1 MPSLIHG
8 GKSQAKLGTFA
19 SHGCVGLTNAQVQD
33 FALMLSEISG
43 NGVTQSEL
51 TAYLKNP
58 TETKTVKLKKTV
70 PVELRYETIVLE
82 DGALHIY
89 KDVYEEDTNTEE
101 KLRAVLEA
109 NGSSLDQ
116 LSETERTQVL
126 AALNAMSAHPGT
138 GVPAPTSETKD
149 PRDTSDKATS
159 KKKPTAEKKVGKNQ
173 KEVVIQLASLT
184 RRGYPAPVNYDT
196 GTGRPSRGSSNAR

>member
-1 MPSLIHG
+1 MPLPR
-8 GKSQAKLGTFA
+8 
-19 SHGCVGLTNAQVQD
+19 LTTPQV
-33 FALMLSEISG
+33 
-43 NGVTQSEL
+43 
-51 TAYLKNP
+51 TAY
-58 TETKTVKLKKTV
+58 
-70 PVELRYETIVLE
+70 
-82 DGALHIY
+82 
-89 KDVYEEDTNTEE
+89 YEEDTNTEE

-138 GVPAPTSETKD
+138 ASPAPTSEAKD
-149 PRDTSDKATS
+149 TNDKATS
-159 KKKPTAEKKVGKNQ
+159 KKKPTPEKKAGKNQ

-196 GTGRPSRGSSNAR
+196 GTGRPAKGSSAAR